1 MIDIF
6 FLAGRMTMLARRLSL
21 PLRIIAVLSLLAST
35 DVAAQIN
42 CDCPN
47 PASCNP
53 CSGGFTMMRLKYNG
67 PSGEIV
73 RIKEGGVF
81 KFDIPVSNSMQ
92 IPISGSLPDGTFT
105 GPVTVYRLE
114 LLNLLEIYDATFQT
128 TCGSEYPGSK
138 DGMFEVV
145 NIESKIGG
153 TVCCAPGTNDTS
165 KPVISNCP
173 SNKSVNLAGS
183 CSTTVHWMLP
193 TVTDNCVNTVTWI
206 SSHDP
211 DLTLF
216 IAGTKTD
223 VTYIAVDAYGNQ
235 SAPCTFSVTVNDI
248 EAPKIVC
255 PDNITLTTD
264 SQCEAKFTLPSPS
277 VTDCSSVTWKSSK
290 TDDIFHLGSTPV
302 TYTATDG
309 SGNKSSCTFYVIVE
323 DKIKPVFV
331 TCPAD
336 TSITATNSCTAKLK
350 WQIPKATDNCPG
362 LPPLISSHDPDY
374 AFPFGQTTVTY
385 EAIDASGNSAKCS
398 FVVTVN
404 NPTDPT
410 IDGCPGTIIANA
422 KENNDSTIVTWDEPF
437 ATVMCGEVKAE
448 TTHAPGSKFP
458 IGTTPVTYI
467 FTDDTGMSSICEFDV
482 QVLEPNELFA
492 ISKVVTPDGDGIN
505 DVWELSN
512 IENFNSN
519 TVVVIDRWGNKIF
532 QATGYDNVRTVW
544 KGTNNSGTIVPTGTY
559 FYTIEVREQG
569 SVVLKKG
576 FIEVIQ

>member
-6 FLAGRMTMLARRLSL
+6 FLAGRMTMLARRLFL

-35 DVAAQIN
+35 NVAAQLN
-42 CDCPN
+42 CDCPKPTN
-47 PASCNP
+47 CNL
-53 CSGGFTMMRLKYNG
+53 CFGDFTTIKLRYNG
-67 PSGEIV
+67 TQAHV
-73 RIKEGGVF
+73 RIKEGGVIRY
-81 KFDIPVSNSMQ
+81 DPPYTIGSQ
-92 IPISGSLPDGTFT
+92 EIILSGSLSDETFS
-105 GPVTVYRLE
+105 GPLDVYIVGLDLIE
-114 LLNLLEIYDATFQT
+114 LYYTTIKT
-128 TCGSEYPGSK
+128 TCGTEYPGSK
-138 DGMFEVV
+138 HLTFEVV
-145 NIESKIGG
+145 SITSKSG

-183 CSTTVHWMLP
+183 CSTTVHWTLP
-193 TVTDNCVNTVTWI
+193 TVTDNCINTVTWI

-216 IAGTKTD
+216 TAGTKTD

-248 EAPKIVC
+248 EVPKIIC
-255 PDNITLTTD
+255 PGNITRTAD
-264 SQCEAKFTLPSPS
+264 AECQAKITLPSPS
-277 VTDCSSVTWKSSK
+277 VTDCSSWTWKSSK

-302 TYTATDG
+302 TYTATDA

-350 WQIPKATDNCPG
+350 WPIPKATDNCSG
-362 LPPLISSHDPDY
+362 LPPPTSSHDPDY

-410 IDGCPGTIIANA
+410 IEGCPGTIIANA
-422 KENNDSTIVTWDEPF
+422 KENNDSTIVTWDEPL

-448 TTHAPGSKFP
+448 KSHAPGSKFP
-458 IGTTPVTYI
+458 IGVTPVTYT
-467 FTDDTGMSSICEFDV
+467 FTDVTGKSSICEFDV

-512 IENFNSN
+512 IENFKSN

-559 FYTIEVREQG
+559 FYTIEIRDQG
-569 SVVLKKG
+569 KVVLKKG